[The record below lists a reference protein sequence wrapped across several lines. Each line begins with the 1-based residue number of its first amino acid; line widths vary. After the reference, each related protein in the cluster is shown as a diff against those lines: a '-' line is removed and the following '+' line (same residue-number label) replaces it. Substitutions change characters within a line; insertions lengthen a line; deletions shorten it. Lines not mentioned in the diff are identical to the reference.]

1 MISRRWV
8 RVLLAGVVVL
18 FTGLASVGIASA
30 RTVGDLNFVI
40 GQKFFDDDEWGSI
53 DEHDAFGIE
62 LTWGNADWPFLIA
75 TDIIYSTT
83 DENVLGVDIDGTT
96 IEFDFG
102 VRKIWQRGNAR
113 PYIGGGLAYISGEID
128 FAGSKILDESEL
140 GGWVGGG
147 VYWRVGRRFNIGAAL
162 RYSSAETDIPG
173 GDLNLGGTTF
183 GLTLG
188 WGWPN

>member
-83 DENVLGVDIDGTT
+83 DESVPGGKAEGTT

-102 VRKIWQRGNAR
+102 VRKIWQRGQAR

-128 FAGSKILDESEL
+128 SAGGKILDESEL

-162 RYSSAETDIPG
+162 RFSSADTDIPG